1 MFSFHFL
8 KALTAQTNHNLTLSP
23 LQGSEHL
30 LQKAVQKK
38 MIPRDVQQ
46 QLVAYI
52 FVHIILRPILGFT
65 DKKRKQQQ
73 QYCRN

>member
-23 LQGSEHL
+23 LQGLEHL
-30 LQKAVQKK
+30 LQKAVQK

-46 QLVAYI
+46 QLMAYI
-52 FVHIILRPILGFT
+52 FVHIILRTILGFT

-73 QYCRN
+73 QQYCRN